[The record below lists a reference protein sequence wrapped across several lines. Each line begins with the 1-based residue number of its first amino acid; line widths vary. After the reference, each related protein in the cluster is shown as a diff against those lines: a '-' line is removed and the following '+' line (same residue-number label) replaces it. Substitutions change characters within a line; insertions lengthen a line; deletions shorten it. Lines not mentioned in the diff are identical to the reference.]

1 MDHLFRHHYGK
12 MVSTLTRIFGLA
24 HLETIEDAVQD
35 TFIQALKTWRKQWPE
50 NPEAWLTRAAK
61 NRTIDLFRK
70 INAETERATKFYQ
83 GAAAM
88 SISELF
94 LDDEIEDSQLRMI
107 FTACHPSLDARD
119 QITFALKTISGFSIK
134 EIAAAL
140 LTKEDTIKKRL
151 TRARKNIVSNQLSF
165 EIPDTSQLPQ
175 RIHRVQEVL
184 YLIFNEGF
192 HSIKKDKII
201 RKDLCSE
208 AMRLVKLILKKEK
221 LRTPSTYALL
231 ALMCFHAARIEGK
244 VNADNEIIDLRNQ
257 DRSKWSF
264 QLISVANGLMN
275 KAVENCLAYS
285 TYHYEAAIA
294 FEHVRATSFEETN
307 WKSILNWYERLN
319 ASYPSAT
326 TKLNMAIVHL
336 QLGQEKECKSI
347 LDGMEPKDL
356 GQREYL
362 YYGTMAEYYHS
373 VNDQTSARSSLRTAI
388 DLCKNEIEKK
398 FLFSKLERM

>member
-1 MDHLFRHHYGK
+1 MDHLFRHQFGK
-12 MVSTLTRIFGLA
+12 MVSTLTRIFGLE

-70 INAETERATKFYQ
+70 INAENERAPKFYQ

-151 TRARKNIVSNQLSF
+151 TRARKTIVSNQISF
-165 EIPDTSQLPQ
+165 TIPDPSQLPP

-192 HSIKKDKII
+192 HSIKKDLLV

-208 AMRLVKLILKKEK
+208 AMRLSKLLLKKEK
-221 LRTPSTYALL
+221 LRAPSTYALL
-231 ALMCFHAARIEGK
+231 ALMCFHAARLDGK
-244 VNADNEIIDLRNQ
+244 VNEYNEVVDLKHQ

-264 QLISVANGLMN
+264 PLISVANGLMN
-275 KAVENCLAYS
+275 KSVENCMAFS

-294 FEHVRATSFEETN
+294 SEHVRARTFEETD
-307 WKSILNWYERLN
+307 WQAILNWYQ
-319 ASYPSAT
+319 
-326 TKLNMAIVHL
+326 KLNEVAASPSTLLNTSIVHL
-336 QLGQEKECKSI
+336 QLGQHEKCLEILKSMDPI
-347 LDGMEPKDL
+347 TL
-356 GQREYL
+356 GQRAYL
-362 YYGTMAEYYHS
+362 FYGTQSEYFHE
-373 VNDQTSARSSLRTAI
+373 VNDRESARSALVKAI

-398 FLFSKLERM
+398 YLRTKLEEL